1 MSDFCNLI
9 HLHTIGA
16 PYTWSNGW
24 RTRGHIELRL
34 DRSLCNPEWLDKWSQ
49 TSCHTLPRL
58 VSDHKPLLFSF
69 YCIANKDMFGGPKP
83 FRFQSMWIEHGSFQD
98 VVSSSWKNTIVAG
111 CPMYIVL
118 ASLKACLRTWNKTV
132 FGDVHSK
139 VEKARN
145 SLAQVQLSISEMG
158 YTPAIYEEEI
168 KAKQCLMEALQFE
181 NTYWREKSR
190 VSWLKDGD
198 KCSKFFHTYA
208 KFKRA
213 KAFIHAL
220 SIDDV
225 LVDDKQTIADHV
237 VQYYQELY
245 SSTSSCIPSA
255 EMSNIIPS
263 LVTENDN
270 NFLTAIPTDEEI
282 KSCVF
287 SMDPGSALGLDGFN
301 VAFYQSCWHI
311 VGDDV
316 CRGVRQFFQSSWLY
330 PNMNSNFIV

>member
-1 MSDFCNLI
+1 MMFIPKWRRPEIPL
-9 HLHTIGA
+9 LK
-16 PYTWSNGW
+16 SNYPFQRW
-24 RTRGHIELRL
+24 AI
-34 DRSLCNPEWLDKWSQ
+34 
-49 TSCHTLPRL
+49 PRL
-58 VSDHKPLLFSF
+58 FMRRKSKLNNVLWKLF
-69 YCIANKDMFGGPKP
+69 N
-83 FRFQSMWIEHGSFQD
+83 
-98 VVSSSWKNTIVAG
+98 
-111 CPMYIVL
+111 
-118 ASLKACLRTWNKTV
+118 LK
-132 FGDVHSK
+132 
-139 VEKARN
+139 
-145 SLAQVQLSISEMG
+145 I
-158 YTPAIYEEEI
+158 
-168 KAKQCLMEALQFE
+168 
-181 NTYWREKSR
+181 REKSR

-208 KFKRA
+208 KFKGA

-245 SSTSSCIPSA
+245 SSTSSCISSA
-255 EMSNIIPS
+255 EMSSIIPS

-287 SMDPGSALGLDGFN
+287 SMDPGSAPGPDGFN

-330 PNMNSNFIV
+330 PLQLNFLNSQDSGSY